1 VSVLNI
7 LVVDDSAIL
16 RGHIALLL
24 RDNFEQVIV
33 GEASSGDEAIVMFGQ
48 SVWDVVV
55 LDISMPGI
63 SGMVVLDRLHEQ
75 APGLPVVMLSTEA
88 GAFAVDNCFARGAL
102 AYVAKENAPNELVPA
117 IKSALQGQPYRCQRV
132 RQAVSVLSN
141 KPNVS

>member
-1 VSVLNI
+1 VSGLRI

-16 RGHIALLL
+16 REHITHLL
-24 RDNFEQVIV
+24 RDKLEHVTV
-33 GEASSGDEAIVMFGQ
+33 GEASSGSEALVLFGQ
-48 SVWDVVV
+48 LVWDVVV

-63 SGMVVLDRLHEQ
+63 SGMVVLDQLHEQ

-88 GAFAVDNCFARGAL
+88 GALVVDNCFSRGAL

-117 IKSALQGQPYRCQRV
+117 IKSALEGRPYRCQRV
-132 RQAVSVLSN
+132 RQAASVPPK